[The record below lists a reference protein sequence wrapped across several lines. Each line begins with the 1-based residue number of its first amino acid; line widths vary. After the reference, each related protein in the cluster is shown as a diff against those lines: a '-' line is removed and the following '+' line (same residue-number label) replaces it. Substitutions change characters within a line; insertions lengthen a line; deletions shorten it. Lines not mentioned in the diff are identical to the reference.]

1 MTQATVTRPV
11 SPATL
16 RISEILDNA
25 CDKLHTT
32 IAEIY
37 VASVDGFG
45 TSRQILERAMELDEF
60 QLTEIICDSMPG
72 DITFEDLAVLSK
84 SEIYRMC
91 YQELIAA
98 I

>member
-1 MTQATVTRPV
+1 MTLATLSRPV

-16 RISEILDNA
+16 QISEILDDA
-25 CDKLHTT
+25 CDKLHNT

-45 TSRQILERAMELDEF
+45 TSRPVLERAMELDEF

-72 DITFEDLAVLSK
+72 DITLEDLQDLDSRQ
-84 SEIYRMC
+84 IYRMC
-91 YQELIAA
+91 YQELISAV
-98 I
+98 

>member
-1 MTQATVTRPV
+1 MTPITVTAETR
-11 SPATL
+11 T
-16 RISEILDNA
+16 ISGIMDHA
-25 CDKLHTT
+25 CIKLHST

-72 DITFEDLAVLSK
+72 DITLEDLQDLDSRQ
-84 SEIYRMC
+84 IYRMC